1 VRGTNFTPIEQ
12 VQPDGST
19 LLVVPPV
26 APLAYVQF
34 GYINANSTATS
45 GFDVGVR
52 FRGKVKDLGSFRS
65 DLTVSYIAK
74 YDLTV
79 DGVTYH
85 LAGTHGPFIVS
96 GDTGNPRTRAQW
108 ANTFE
113 RGPWQITGTLNY
125 TSSYGVTD
133 PSAGMVTCLDAL
145 ANSGGAAS
153 VPYQGVLANGVI
165 PNGVGCRVRSFT
177 TFDAYLRYEI
187 SRQFSIHASVLNLF
201 NASAPEDWATYGGA
215 EGAVPWNPSFH
226 AQGAIGRFFSIG
238 ATYSF

>member
-1 VRGTNFTPIEQ
+1 
-12 VQPDGST
+12 
-19 LLVVPPV
+19 
-26 APLAYVQF
+26 
-34 GYINANSTATS
+34 
-45 GFDVGVR
+45 
-52 FRGKVKDLGSFRS
+52 
-65 DLTVSYIAK
+65 
-74 YDLTV
+74 
-79 DGVTYH
+79 
-85 LAGTHGPFIVS
+85 LAGTHGPFVVS

-153 VPYQGVLANGVI
+153 LPYQGVLANGVV

-187 SRQFSIHASVLNLF
+187 SRQFSIHASVVNLF
-201 NASAPEDWATYGGA
+201 NASAPEDWVTYGGD
-215 EGAVPWNPSFH
+215 GGTVPWNPSFH
-226 AQGAIGRFFSIG
+226 TQGAIGRFFSVG
-238 ATYSF
+238 ATYNF